1 LSDSDA
7 AIANRMQLLQQQ
19 QSQFLANFAG
29 IMDRLANLAD
39 KELAGKRFSPAELEF
54 LKKTIDYRG
63 GGSGPPRYDG
73 WYPDLFYARGSLFEW
88 KPTIADVHTDPESG
102 SVLEVGVGD
111 ANFLVLAVDS
121 AACGSGHSVYV
132 GPAYSYYEFTQPAS
146 SRMTD
151 SEWET
156 RLGTPGPPQRP
167 AWTSPFVA
175 PASARHL
182 NQPPPKPRPTPGQGP
197 KR

>member
-1 LSDSDA
+1 LVPSVAGKNNEAREILKRVSA
-7 AIANRMQLLQQQ
+7 LKMELPGKACAGCTAIHGGKRAVDW
-19 QSQFLANFAG
+19 SQF
-29 IMDRLANLAD
+29 RP
-39 KELAGKRFSPAELEF
+39 R
-54 LKKTIDYRG
+54 
-63 GGSGPPRYDG
+63 GSGPPRYDG
-73 WYPDLFYARGSLFEW
+73 WYPDLFYARGSMFEW

-102 SVLEVGVGD
+102 GVLEVGVGD